1 MPTATL
7 VGRRRE
13 SILIAGMLEAVRERG
28 GALVVR
34 GEAGVGKS
42 ALLAQAGAVASDA
55 GLLVL
60 TATGVQPETNLPFA
74 GLHRLL
80 RPVFAHVDG
89 LPMVQRDALLAAF
102 GMSDAAAP
110 DHFLIA
116 LAALELLS
124 DAAGVSPVVLIVE
137 DAQWL
142 DPPTADVLA
151 FVGRRV
157 QSDPIVLLAAI
168 REGYENSPL
177 GSGLPELQLARLD
190 DQCAR
195 DLLDAHS
202 PDLVPAVR
210 ERVLHE
216 AAGNPLALRE
226 LPVALA
232 SRGRE
237 GGVLPALLPLTTRL
251 EQAFA
256 SRAGELPRATRTLL
270 RVAAVDD
277 GHVLAEIMSAAEI
290 VDGVAP
296 SFEALVP
303 AVEARLI
310 EVDGPTVRFRHP
322 LIRSAIHQAAS
333 VAEHH
338 AAHAALAEVLAYD
351 PDRRVWHRAAAAV
364 GMDPV
369 VASELEDA
377 AGRAQRRGASGVA
390 VGAFEHAALLSSDP
404 ARRGALLLRPA
415 ASASDLGR
423 SELVLRLLRE
433 ADALGLGWQDR
444 ARSLWLGDAFQQREA
459 GDPAR
464 VHALVET
471 AEAVLADGETDLALN
486 LLTAAAF
493 RCFWAD
499 SGEQA
504 QHEVLLAADRI
515 GNPGTDPRLVLISAY
530 AAPFERGAIVVEA
543 LGNSTAVVDRE
554 TSYLLGTAAQTVG
567 AFDRSSALLATSE
580 ARLREH
586 GRLRLLAQ
594 VLASRGWAAIQLADW
609 SLAIPAA
616 EEAARLARETGQS
629 LWEAGARA
637 TMATAYAVR
646 GNQTRADELIAQ
658 AERVALPAGA
668 TAVLAAVQVA
678 RGSAALGQGRH
689 ADAFDH
695 FQRLFEPGDP
705 HYHPVHRCWA
715 IGDLAEAAAHSGHR
729 DQALTVLRELEP
741 LALQTPSPRF
751 HVGMVYARAVLAAD
765 EDAEPLFHAALAA
778 DMTRW
783 PLYRA
788 RVQLAFGEWL
798 RRRRRMAESRSPLRA
813 ARDAFD
819 ALGVD
824 GWSERAR
831 QELRASGES
840 SRRRTPDA
848 LDELTAQELQIAQL
862 AASGLSNRDIGQ
874 RLYLSHRTVE
884 SHLYRLFPKLGITS
898 RAQLPDAL
906 GNAA

>member
-1 MPTATL
+1 MPTAQL

-13 SILIAGMLEAVRERG
+13 SNLIAGMLEAVREQG

-42 ALLAQAGAVASDA
+42 ALLAQAGAVASDG

-89 LPMVQRDALLAAF
+89 LPMVQRDALMAAF

-110 DHFLIA
+110 DPFLIA

-124 DAAGVSPVVLIVE
+124 NAAGASPVVLIIE
-137 DAQWL
+137 DAHWL
-142 DPPTADVLA
+142 DPATADVLA

-190 DQCAR
+190 HRCAQ
-195 DLLDAHS
+195 DLLDAHF

-226 LPVALA
+226 LPVALGL
-232 SRGRE
+232 RGRE

-256 SRAGELPRATRTLL
+256 SRAAELPRATRTLL

-277 GHVLAEIMSAAEI
+277 GDVLAEIMTAAEI

-296 SFEALVP
+296 TFEALVP
-303 AVEARLI
+303 AVEAQLI

-369 VASELEDA
+369 VASELEEA
-377 AGRAQRRGASGVA
+377 AGRAQRRGASALA
-390 VGAFEHAALLSSDP
+390 VGAFERAALLSSDP
-404 ARRGALLLRPA
+404 ARRGALLLRAA

-423 SELVLRLLRE
+423 SELVLRLLGE
-433 ADALGLGWQDR
+433 ADALELGWQDR
-444 ARSLWLGDAFQQREA
+444 ARSLWLGDAVHQRAA

-493 RCFWAD
+493 RCFWAN

-530 AAPFERGAIVVEA
+530 AAPFERGAVVVEA
-543 LGNSTAVVDRE
+543 LVNSTAVDGE
-554 TSYLLGTAAQTVG
+554 TSYLLGTAAQAVG
-567 AFDRSSALLATSE
+567 AFDRSSALLATSV

-609 SLAIPAA
+609 NLAIPAA
-616 EEAARLARETGQS
+616 EESARLARETGQP

-668 TAVLAAVQVA
+668 TAVLVAVQVA

-729 DQALTVLRELEP
+729 DQALAVLREFEP

-751 HVGMVYARAVLAAD
+751 HVGMVYARAMLAAD

-874 RLYLSHRTVE
+874 RLYLSHRTIE

>member
-1 MPTATL
+1 
-7 VGRRRE
+7 
-13 SILIAGMLEAVRERG
+13 MLEAVRERG

-42 ALLAQAGAVASDA
+42 ALLAQAGAIASDG

-89 LPMVQRDALLAAF
+89 LPTAQRDALMAAF

-110 DHFLIA
+110 DPFLIA

-124 DAAGVSPVVLIVE
+124 DAAGASPVVLIVE

-142 DPPTADVLA
+142 DPATADVLA

-195 DLLDAHS
+195 DLLEAHF
-202 PDLVPAVR
+202 PDLAPDVR

-226 LPVALA
+226 LPVALG

-256 SRAGELPRATRTLL
+256 SRVAELPRPTRTLL

-277 GHVLAEIMSAAEI
+277 GDVLAEIMSAAEI
-290 VDGVAP
+290 VDGVP
-296 SFEALVP
+296 PTFEALVP
-303 AVEARLI
+303 AVEALLI

-369 VASELEDA
+369 VASELEEA
-377 AGRAQRRGASGVA
+377 AGRAQRRGASALA
-390 VGAFEHAALLSSDP
+390 VGAFERAALLSSDP
-404 ARRGALLLRPA
+404 ARRGALLLRAA

-433 ADALGLGWQDR
+433 ADALELGWQDR
-444 ARSLWLGDAFQQREA
+444 ARSLWLGDAVHQRAA

-493 RCFWAD
+493 RCFWAN

-504 QHEVLLAADRI
+504 HHEVLLAADRI

-530 AAPFERGAIVVEA
+530 AAPFERGAVVVEA
-543 LGNSTAVVDRE
+543 LVNSTAVDGE
-554 TSYLLGTAAQTVG
+554 TSYLLGTAAQAVG
-567 AFDRSSALLATSE
+567 AFDRSSALLATSV

-594 VLASRGWAAIQLADW
+594 VLVSRGWAAIQLADW
-609 SLAIPAA
+609 NLAIPAA
-616 EEAARLARETGQS
+616 EESARLARETGQP

-668 TAVLAAVQVA
+668 TAVLVAVQVA

-729 DQALTVLRELEP
+729 DQALAVLREFEP

-751 HVGMVYARAVLAAD
+751 HVGMVYARAMLAAD

-874 RLYLSHRTVE
+874 RLYLSHRTIE